1 MFTDVANEDHIW
13 SLTELVEG
21 RMQFSA
27 LKQQCQNT
35 EMEWEWETPIG
46 SHIFVIR
53 QLSIIRVHVYDGSV
67 LNNSDNVTFHKP

>member
-13 SLTELVEG
+13 SLTALVEG

-35 EMEWEWETPIG
+35 EME
-46 SHIFVIR
+46 
-53 QLSIIRVHVYDGSV
+53 
-67 LNNSDNVTFHKP
+67 